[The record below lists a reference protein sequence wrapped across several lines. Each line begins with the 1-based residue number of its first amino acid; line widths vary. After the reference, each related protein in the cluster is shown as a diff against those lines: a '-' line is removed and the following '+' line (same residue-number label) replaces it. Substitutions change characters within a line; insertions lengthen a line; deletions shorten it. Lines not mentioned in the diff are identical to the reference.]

1 MSVAFFYFP
10 STGCIKYEN
19 ADPEERTPPAGVPTL
34 MMTGRDSR
42 LLAEQRRRKILELI
56 EQKGQITVRELVDR
70 FAVSSV
76 TARGDLDA
84 LCSPG
89 MAVRSHGG
97 AVRKLDVSPDSSD
110 TRETQRYAE
119 VARLAKVSVTVV
131 SGIANGSAKVAPS
144 VQSTVLA
151 AARRLG
157 ITLTA
162 GKRNRTV
169 TFILGNRDTVNEFQ
183 SKVLLGAEVYCAQHN
198 WDLHFISFRFDL
210 ATPLGSL
217 RLPDALMRSNRPSG
231 VILTGT
237 HSASILAALSERK
250 IPFSLVGNNIVG
262 DWQPEQYDCVFTD
275 DVRGATDITRYL
287 IAQGHRSI
295 WYIGNQRLPWFARC
309 AAGYRQAMKEA
320 DLEPRFS
327 EISSEDRELGYLAV
341 KALLASG
348 ERPTAL
354 FAGTDQ
360 AASGVYQ
367 ALQESGIRIPDDM
380 SVAGFNDTIGEVLH
394 PGLTTVREFP
404 KELGGH
410 LAEFVIRRIHEPGLL
425 PQQLVMPT
433 ELIRRESVR
442 QVSSGHTLLTSA
454 HLHENV
460 L

>member
-1 MSVAFFYFP
+1 
-10 STGCIKYEN
+10 
-19 ADPEERTPPAGVPTL
+19 

-56 EQKGQITVRELVDR
+56 DQKGQITVRELVER
-70 FAVSSV
+70 FGVSSV

-84 LCSPG
+84 LCSQG
-89 MAVRSHGG
+89 MAIRSHGG
-97 AVRKLDVSPDSSD
+97 AVRRLEPSPDLASD
-110 TRETQRYAE
+110 SKETKRYAE
-119 VARLAKVSVTVV
+119 VAKLAKVSLTTV
-131 SGIANGSAKVAPS
+131 SRIAGGSSNASPS
-144 VQSTVLA
+144 VQATVLA
-151 AARRLG
+151 AAGKLG
-157 ITLTA
+157 VALTP
-162 GKRNRTV
+162 GKGSRTI

-183 SKVLLGAEVYCAQHN
+183 SKVLLGAEQYCAQHD
-198 WDLHFISFRFDL
+198 WDLHFISFRCDL
-210 ATPLGSL
+210 NAPKGSL
-217 RLPDALMRSNRPSG
+217 RLPEALMRSNRPSG

-262 DWQPEQYDCVFTD
+262 EWRPEQYDCVFTD
-275 DVRGATDITRYL
+275 DMRGSIDITRYL
-287 IAQGHRSI
+287 IAQGHRNI
-295 WYIGNQRLPWFARC
+295 WYIGNQRLPWFANC
-309 AAGYRQAMKEA
+309 AAGYRQAMMEA

-367 ALQESGIRIPDDM
+367 ALQESGIRIPDDI

-404 KELGGH
+404 KELGEH
-410 LAEFVIRRIHEPGLL
+410 LAEFVLRRINEPDLA
-425 PQQLVMPT
+425 PQQLIMPT

-442 QVSSGHTLLTSA
+442 QVSSGHTLATPV

>member
-1 MSVAFFYFP
+1 
-10 STGCIKYEN
+10 
-19 ADPEERTPPAGVPTL
+19 
-34 MMTGRDSR
+34 MTTSGRSR

-56 EQKGQITVRELVDR
+56 EHRGQITVRELVER
-70 FAVSSV
+70 FDVSAV

-84 LCSPG
+84 LCSQG

-97 AVRKLDVSPDSSD
+97 AVRKLGAGPDSYSD
-110 TRETQRYAE
+110 PRETQRYAD
-119 VARLAKVSVTVV
+119 VARLAKVSVAAV
-131 SGIANGSAKVAPS
+131 SRIANANSQAAPS
-144 VQSTVLA
+144 VRASVLA
-151 AARRLG
+151 AARKLG
-157 ITLTA
+157 VTLTA
-162 GKRNRTV
+162 GKANRTISFV
-169 TFILGNRDTVNEFQ
+169 LGNRDTVNEFQ
-183 SKVLLGAEVYCAQHN
+183 SKVLLGAELYCAQHSS
-198 WDLHFISFRFDL
+198 DLHFISFRCDL
-210 ATPLGSL
+210 NAPLGTL
-217 RLPDALMRSNRPSG
+217 RLPEALMRSNRPSG

-237 HSASILAALSERK
+237 HSVSILSALAERR

-262 DWQPEQYDCVFTD
+262 DWKPEQYDCVFTD
-275 DVRGATDITRYL
+275 DVRGSTDITRYL
-287 IAQGHRSI
+287 IAQGHRKI

-309 AAGYRQAMKEA
+309 AAGYRKAMKEA

-341 KALLASG
+341 KTLLANG

-354 FAGTDQ
+354 FVGTDQ

-367 ALQESGIRIPDDM
+367 ALQESGIRIPDDI
-380 SVAGFNDTIGEVLH
+380 SVAGFNDTIGEVMH

-410 LAEFVIRRIHEPGLL
+410 LAEFALRRIHEPDLR

-442 QVSSGHTLLTSA
+442 PVSSSPALAPSVRF
-454 HLHENV
+454 HETV

>member
-1 MSVAFFYFP
+1 M
-10 STGCIKYEN
+10 
-19 ADPEERTPPAGVPTL
+19 
-34 MMTGRDSR
+34 
-42 LLAEQRRRKILELI
+42 
-56 EQKGQITVRELVDR
+56 
-70 FAVSSV
+70 
-76 TARGDLDA
+76 
-84 LCSPG
+84 
-89 MAVRSHGG
+89 
-97 AVRKLDVSPDSSD
+97 
-110 TRETQRYAE
+110 
-119 VARLAKVSVTVV
+119 
-131 SGIANGSAKVAPS
+131 
-144 VQSTVLA
+144 
-151 AARRLG
+151 
-157 ITLTA
+157 
-162 GKRNRTV
+162 
-169 TFILGNRDTVNEFQ
+169 
-183 SKVLLGAEVYCAQHN
+183 
-198 WDLHFISFRFDL
+198 
-210 ATPLGSL
+210 
-217 RLPDALMRSNRPSG
+217 
-231 VILTGT
+231 
-237 HSASILAALSERK
+237 
-250 IPFSLVGNNIVG
+250 GNNIVG
-262 DWQPEQYDCVFTD
+262 DWQPEKYDCVFTD

-309 AAGYRQAMKEA
+309 ATGYRQAMKEA
-320 DLEPRFS
+320 DLEPHFS

-341 KALLASG
+341 KALLATG

-367 ALQESGIRIPDDM
+367 ALQESGIRIPDDI

-442 QVSSGHTLLTSA
+442 HVSSGHTLLTSA

>member
-1 MSVAFFYFP
+1 V
-10 STGCIKYEN
+10 
-19 ADPEERTPPAGVPTL
+19 
-34 MMTGRDSR
+34 
-42 LLAEQRRRKILELI
+42 
-56 EQKGQITVRELVDR
+56 
-70 FAVSSV
+70 
-76 TARGDLDA
+76 
-84 LCSPG
+84 
-89 MAVRSHGG
+89 
-97 AVRKLDVSPDSSD
+97 
-110 TRETQRYAE
+110 
-119 VARLAKVSVTVV
+119 
-131 SGIANGSAKVAPS
+131 
-144 VQSTVLA
+144 
-151 AARRLG
+151 
-157 ITLTA
+157 
-162 GKRNRTV
+162 
-169 TFILGNRDTVNEFQ
+169 
-183 SKVLLGAEVYCAQHN
+183 
-198 WDLHFISFRFDL
+198 
-210 ATPLGSL
+210 
-217 RLPDALMRSNRPSG
+217 RLPEALMRSNRPSG

-237 HSASILAALSERK
+237 HSVSILAALSERK

-275 DVRGATDITRYL
+275 DVRGSSDITRHL
-287 IAQGHRSI
+287 IMQGHRNI

-341 KALLASG
+341 KALLGSG

-367 ALQESGIRIPDDM
+367 ALQESGIRIPDDI

-410 LAEFVIRRIHEPGLL
+410 LAEFALRRIHEPDLP

-442 QVSSGHTLLTSA
+442 QVSSGHSLLTSV
-454 HLHENV
+454 HLHEHV

>member
-1 MSVAFFYFP
+1 
-10 STGCIKYEN
+10 
-19 ADPEERTPPAGVPTL
+19 L
-34 MMTGRDSR
+34 
-42 LLAEQRRRKILELI
+42 Q
-56 EQKGQITVRELVDR
+56 
-70 FAVSSV
+70 
-76 TARGDLDA
+76 
-84 LCSPG
+84 
-89 MAVRSHGG
+89 
-97 AVRKLDVSPDSSD
+97 
-110 TRETQRYAE
+110 
-119 VARLAKVSVTVV
+119 
-131 SGIANGSAKVAPS
+131 
-144 VQSTVLA
+144 
-151 AARRLG
+151 
-157 ITLTA
+157 
-162 GKRNRTV
+162 
-169 TFILGNRDTVNEFQ
+169 
-183 SKVLLGAEVYCAQHN
+183 
-198 WDLHFISFRFDL
+198 FISFRCDL
-210 ATPLGSL
+210 NAPLGSL
-217 RLPDALMRSNRPSG
+217 RLPEALLRSNRPSG

-237 HSASILAALSERK
+237 HSVSILSALSERK

-262 DWQPEQYDCVFTD
+262 DWQPEKYDCVFTD
-275 DVRGATDITRYL
+275 DVRGSTDITRYL
-287 IAQGHRSI
+287 IVQGHRNI

-341 KALLASG
+341 KALLANG

-354 FAGTDQ
+354 FVGTDQ

-367 ALQESGIRIPDDM
+367 ALQESGIRIPDDI

-410 LAEFVIRRIHEPGLL
+410 LAEFALRRIDEPDLP

-442 QVSSGHTLLTSA
+442 QVSSGHTLLTSV